1 MSYEKYNISE
11 KPEWN
16 KCFNMLLEDRYSEI
30 TVNGPNS
37 WFTKSNGRREKIDNI
52 QLGTLDRFYAGIEAG
67 LVPFIRS
74 PWPFKKDSYIYEGP
88 LRYKVEEGT
97 PFEREIRGRCH
108 IVLPPAADYPQ
119 ITIAKKSTSL
129 ASLESIAGNGSMST
143 EMLAFLR
150 MAVEAELTIAV
161 SGGTGAGKT
170 TILEAIA
177 KNFKYDSRI
186 GVAEDSPELYLS
198 QPNVT
203 YLHSVPWAPGMNPND
218 VATLSWVVMQ
228 FQRMRTDRIIIGET
242 RGPEF
247 ADFLIA
253 ANSGMD
259 GSITTLHANNPVEC
273 LKKMTGFA
281 MRATSSPAR
290 IVNGDIAS
298 AVDIIIQ
305 LIYTGEGKYR
315 TSEICEVTNT
325 LSNDE
330 TARITTNSLYKWD
343 SERDLFEKKGVAT
356 DTLRA
361 KLVNK
366 GVNIEPFLFE
376 PIGKSSPFH
385 SNDELLKSML
395 LDAGVPEPKL
405 EEVIQPKRVI

>member
-1 MSYEKYNISE
+1 MGYEKYNISE
-11 KPEWN
+11 KPEWD
-16 KCFNMLLEDRYSEI
+16 KCFNMLLDDRYSEI
-30 TVNGPNS
+30 EVNGPDA
-37 WFTKSNGRREKIDNI
+37 WFTKVNGRRERISNI
-52 QLGTLDRFYAGIEAG
+52 RLGTLDRLYEGIEAG
-67 LVPFIRS
+67 LIPFVHS

-97 PFEREIRGRCH
+97 PHEREIRGRCH
-108 IVLPPAADYPQ
+108 MVLPPAADYPQ
-119 ITIAKKSTSL
+119 ITIAKKSTAL
-129 ASLESIAGNGSMST
+129 ATLDTIAQNGSMST

-150 MAVEAELTIAV
+150 IAVEAELTIAV

-177 KNFKYDSRI
+177 KNFRYDSRI
-186 GVAEDSPELYLS
+186 GVAEDAPELYLS

-242 RGPEF
+242 RGAEF
-247 ADFLIA
+247 ADFLVA

-259 GSITTLHANNPVEC
+259 GSITTLHANTPVEC
-273 LKKMTGFA
+273 LQKMTGFA
-281 MRATSSPAR
+281 MKATGSPAR
-290 IVNGDIAS
+290 IVNGDIAG

-305 LIYTGEGKYR
+305 LIYTADGKYR

-343 SERDLFEKKGVAT
+343 RTTDLFEKKGMVS
-356 DTLRA
+356 DELRR
-361 KLVNK
+361 KLRNK
-366 GVNIEPFLFE
+366 GINVEPLLE
-376 PIGKSSPFH
+376 QPIGKTDSFH
-385 SNDELLKSML
+385 SNSVQLKSML
-395 LDAGVPEPKL
+395 DTAGVVDRDKPEEAPT
-405 EEVIQPKRVI
+405 KRTI